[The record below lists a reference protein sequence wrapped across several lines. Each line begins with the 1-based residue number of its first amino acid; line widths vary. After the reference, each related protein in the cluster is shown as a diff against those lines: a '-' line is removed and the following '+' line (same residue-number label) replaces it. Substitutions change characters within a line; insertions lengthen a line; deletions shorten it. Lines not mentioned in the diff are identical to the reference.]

1 MRVPAVCLGP
11 PAQRAEIFADV
22 QGRLPTIANDGADV
36 SSSDEGEAPVF
47 SSVLEP
53 EPEPQQLQA
62 QQHAVARRQERR
74 RELASHRCRDPEGR
88 AQSVP
93 PRQPAAAATAV
104 AAAAAAATAA
114 DAKVSAA
121 FEAAGGYLTRAGVSA
136 LLKSLGRFEGW
147 VESALTSIC
156 EGQLGMAAAEPEAR
170 VSAASFA
177 RWWGEEGGR
186 LGPSEVIGR
195 KMAVAPVA
203 PLN

>member
-1 MRVPAVCLGP
+1 VAAVCLGP

-22 QGRLPTIANDGADV
+22 QGRLPTIANDGAGL
-36 SSSDEGEAPVF
+36 SSSDEGEAPIF

-74 RELASHRCRDPEGR
+74 RELASLASRRRQDEGE
-88 AQSVP
+88 AQSV
-93 PRQPAAAATAV
+93 PRQPAAVAT
-104 AAAAAAATAA
+104 TAA

-121 FEAAGGYLTRAGVSA
+121 FEAAGGCLTRAGVST

-147 VESALTSIC
+147 VEPALTSIC